1 MPEDSRPRL
10 AASLRGLLDS
20 GLGIVQSRLELLV
33 VEVQEEKLRLAGL
46 LLNIVL
52 TAVLVGFGIVF
63 LTIFLTVLFWEE
75 HRLLALGLGTAALF
89 GAGLF
94 TASNA
99 AADLRRGTRLFAAS
113 LAELAR
119 DREAVRHKE

>member
-52 TAVLVGFGIVF
+52 TAVLVGFGVVF
-63 LTIFLTVLFWEE
+63 LAIFLTVLFWEE
-75 HRLLALGLGTAALF
+75 HRLLALGLGTVALF

-113 LAELAR
+113 LAELTR